1 MDYPIVK
8 KRPTQADVARVANVS
23 QAMVSYVLNETAPVS
38 ISPEVRQRI
47 QNAIQQLGYQPNR
60 AARSLRTSKT
70 YTIAAIIPDILN
82 PFYPAFV
89 RGIQDVADDRGYDVI
104 TYNTDGLAAKEHKY
118 IQSMLEARVDGLVA
132 VLFHTSAR
140 ELFPLLDHNI
150 PVIRL
155 EAIEKAA
162 GARPL
167 DNIYLD
173 NMAGARAA
181 VTLLIDKGH
190 TRIGLLA
197 GPEGPSHY
205 RLLGYQSALEAHHIP
220 VSPELIQRGD
230 FNEVGGYS
238 AMVTLLG
245 LNPPPTAI
253 FASNDLMAMG
263 AYLAI
268 KEAGLDI
275 PRDIAVVGFDNIPT
289 SNLVSPPLTTVDQFQ
304 HQVGQRAAAMLLE
317 RLQEVSW
324 SSGRSEQQPYQL
336 VVRAST

>member
-1 MDYPIVK
+1 MK

-23 QAMVSYVLNETAPVS
+23 QAMVSYVLNGNTPVAVS
-38 ISPEVRQRI
+38 EQVRQRI
-47 QNAIQQLGYQPNR
+47 RDAIEQLGYQPNR

-89 RGIQDVADDRGYDVI
+89 RGIQDAADASGYDVI

-118 IQSMLEARVDGLVA
+118 VRSMLEARVDGLVA

-140 ELFPLLDHNI
+140 DLFPLLDHNI
-150 PVIRL
+150 PVVRL
-155 EAIEKAA
+155 EATEKA
-162 GARPL
+162 GGLRPL

-173 NMAGARAA
+173 NVACARAA
-181 VTLLIDKGH
+181 VELLIEKGH
-190 TRIGLLA
+190 RRIGLLA
-197 GPEGPSHY
+197 GHEGPTHY
-205 RLLGYQSALEAHHIP
+205 RLIGYQDALEAHGIP
-220 VSPELIQRGD
+220 ASSELIQRGD
-230 FNEVGGYS
+230 FNEVGGYQ
-238 AMVTLLG
+238 AMRALLS
-245 LNPPPTAI
+245 LNPRPTAI

-263 AYLAI
+263 AYVAI
-268 KEAGLDI
+268 KEVGLDI

-304 HQVGQRAAAMLLE
+304 HRVGQRAATMLLE
-317 RLQEVSW
+317 RLQEFAS